1 MVSCAV
7 HVRLYS
13 QPASNVTPRQRL
25 TMNQEGEGK
34 APPPQPPRPPPS
46 ADSKPSMMS
55 AIPRKKLPPL
65 PPSGGA
71 ESGPSSSAAA
81 DIGRGALAS
90 AASSSNKAYPAAM
103 RPKLDK
109 KLPLAAGRHLTLKKA
124 PPPPPHPAPAARSS
138 SLPSSA
144 PPRQRLKKMRRTMST
159 HLSSSALSASSGG
172 SSGGPARAGNDNSN
186 APSLGGSSWSS
197 SAAASSHITKVSDV
211 PMVLRIRGVAA
222 FGGVS
227 DDPDP
232 FGHSRSSLRL
242 PKRSRP
248 FYEEPNESDPDD
260 YLPDDE
266 APTRKRKK
274 GSDSPAPGTSM
285 GEGGAG
291 ETQLLG
297 AGASDGAAASAYAG
311 APVEAVDAPPPGE
324 LASLW
329 YSREDRLHIFVAEK
343 ICGWKTRVA
352 FGLFD
357 AQGEPVALDGPK
369 AVEIQTN
376 LLQDESIWAKR
387 MFRMEISRIVPTRCP
402 VVMTVVSMQT
412 DGTKAGEAAVGDAL
426 AVSAATT
433 AGASYVL
440 KPVGHE
446 EVLLVKWRGRSYMH
460 CSWERPSDIARFDN
474 SNSTAKNK
482 MKRFY
487 QQQEAVYGPEWKKV
501 LQEEQSIH
509 HVDATLQREIDKATD
524 EEREDFFS
532 PQNLEVE
539 RILGCDESTID
550 MRLFARQ
557 RGLNMK
563 MEQEAILRREEE
575 ISKDGMAPAVSPKA
589 AFQLDAPDDG
599 EKAKTSLQAMVQSFL
614 VRVPKAWDPEDNV
627 RYVVKWKGLPFADM
641 TWEYWR
647 DIKRDAVDEAED
659 FWHRQHPPDPDLA
672 IRAATKTHPHMREF
686 RKLQES
692 PLYGVSSRPRPVE
705 GYSMDEEEEAG
716 PGFYLR
722 SYQLEGVNWLLFNW
736 WNRRSP
742 ILADEMGL

>member
-1 MVSCAV
+1 
-7 HVRLYS
+7 
-13 QPASNVTPRQRL
+13 
-25 TMNQEGEGK
+25 MNPDGEQQGK
-34 APPPQPPRPPPS
+34 TPPS
-46 ADSKPSMMS
+46 SAPDSKPSMMS

-65 PPSGGA
+65 PSGDDG
-71 ESGPSSSAAA
+71 GGGRPRGSSLLAVGISSVPAAA
-81 DIGRGALAS
+81 AS
-90 AASSSNKAYPAAM
+90 NNNSNFSQESAAM
-103 RPKLDK
+103 RPKLNK
-109 KLPLAAGRHLTLKKA
+109 KLPLAAGRHLTLKA
-124 PPPPPHPAPAARSS
+124 PPPPPPAPASRSS
-138 SLPSSA
+138 SLSSVPA
-144 PPRQRLKKMRRTMST
+144 RQRLKKMRRTHST
-159 HLSSSALSASSGG
+159 TQPSSALPFDDGSARPGTSEGDSFQRSRSTGSSASS
-172 SSGGPARAGNDNSN
+172 SE
-186 APSLGGSSWSS
+186 PS
-197 SAAASSHITKVSDV
+197 SSHITKVSDV
-211 PMVLRIRGVAA
+211 PMVLRIRGVSAA
-222 FGGVS
+222 SAGIS
-227 DDPDP
+227 DDDP
-232 FGHSRSSLRL
+232 FGHHRSSLRV

-248 FYEEPNESDPDD
+248 VVYEEPDESDPDD

-266 APTRKRKK
+266 VPSRKRKK
-274 GSDSPAPGTSM
+274 GADAVLATAS
-285 GEGGAG
+285 GEGGDAQPANAI
-291 ETQLLG
+291 EG
-297 AGASDGAAASAYAG
+297 ADPTNAFAS

-324 LASLW
+324 LSSLW
-329 YSREDRLHIFVAEK
+329 YSREDKLHIFVAEK
-343 ICGWKTRVA
+343 ICGWKTRVS

-357 AQGEPVALDGPK
+357 AQGEPVALDGPR
-369 AVEIQTN
+369 ALEVQAN

-412 DGTKAGEAAVGDAL
+412 DGTGAEEAATVAAALDA
-426 AVSAATT
+426 VTP
-433 AGASYVL
+433 AGAKYVL
-440 KPVGHE
+440 KPLGHE

-487 QQQEAVYGPEWKKV
+487 QQQEAVYGPDWKKV

-509 HVDATLQREIDKATD
+509 HVDATLQHEIDKAAD

-550 MRLFARQ
+550 MSLFARQ

-563 MEQEAILRREEE
+563 LEQEEIRRREEE
-575 ISKDGMAPAVSPKA
+575 ISKDGVASAVAPEV
-589 AFQLDAPDDG
+589 AFQLDAHDDG
-599 EKAKTSLQAMVQSFL
+599 EKSMKLIQAMVQSF
-614 VRVPKAWDPEDNV
+614 VDRVPKAWDPEDNV

-672 IRAATKTHPHMREF
+672 IRAATKAHPHMREF

-705 GYSMDEEEEAG
+705 GFSMDEEEEAS